1 MKKIILL
8 FALAVCTTLSAQNNV
23 QYKVLE
29 DNPLRACNFA
39 MGIELGQ
46 MDFGLKNIDGLS
58 FSTGVWGFA
67 DYKHAFG
74 ADYILRYGYLTFG
87 KAFRDPDNLKA
98 HRQIEIGGYLNFKR
112 GLFNRTNKVVLK
124 VESSSHGSTTTETT
138 TYVMVPSTQYLTS
151 GLRAGLMNYGGCL
164 TMPDEPEGA
173 YGAPEVVNYNVVGFY
188 AGLFRE
194 KIKSLLI
201 STDAY
206 GKKGV
211 SLHSRFYIDAIIAPV
226 SSVKYMDVDYKSSFK
241 KVPVGGRMGIA
252 WYPVLTRKEARPD
265 FKGRRFLFQTEA
277 GFRPYD
283 GLYLTATISI
293 PISKHLSRL
302 SDGTDKPQIQKETE

>member
-1 MKKIILL
+1 MKKIVLL
-8 FALAVCTTLSAQNNV
+8 FALVITCANLRAQNNV
-23 QYKVLE
+23 QYKILE

-46 MDFGLKNIDGLS
+46 MDFGFKNIDGMA

-67 DYKHAFG
+67 DYKHLFG
-74 ADYILRYGYLTFG
+74 ADYILRYGYLTLG
-87 KAFRDPDNLKA
+87 KTFRDKANLNA

-124 VESSSHGSTTTETT
+124 VESSTHGSNTVETT
-138 TYVMVPSTQYLTS
+138 TFVMVPSTQYITA
-151 GLRAGLMNYGGCL
+151 GIRAGFMDYGGCL
-164 TMPDEPEGA
+164 TMSAEGEA
-173 YGAPEVVNYNVVGFY
+173 IGGPEVVNYNVIGIY
-188 AGLFRE
+188 AGLFKE
-194 KIKSLLI
+194 KLRSLLI

-211 SLHSRFYIDAIIAPV
+211 SLHSRVYIDGIFTPV
-226 SSVKYMDVDYKSSFK
+226 SSVKFMDVDYKANFK
-241 KVPVGGRMGIA
+241 TMPFGGRVGIA

-265 FKGRRFLFQTEA
+265 FKGRRFLFQTEV
-277 GFRPYD
+277 GYRRYD
-283 GLYLTATISI
+283 GLYFTGTISI

-302 SDGTDKPQIQKETE
+302 SDGSDKPKVEKETE